1 MIFMRNRSINTV
13 FEETGTAKMPVSYVQ
28 SGFTLVETMV
38 ALVIVLVALLGV
50 FYSFTYAILYNAG
63 NATRTQCLATMQQ
76 EVEQIRAAKFTPT
89 QTDSYAPSGA
99 NCRTDGLRDLTGGVK
114 TACRIQAPNGGDFR
128 VETTVDD
135 DPFTTG
141 VQVDATSTMKE
152 ITITVR
158 LDSPSPGWQTA
169 VPATVI
175 LRRTRGN

>member
-1 MIFMRNRSINTV
+1 MENLSLNTV
-13 FEETGTAKMPVSYVQ
+13 FAETGNTKLPVSSGQ
-28 SGFTLVETMV
+28 SGFTVVETMV

-76 EVEQIRAAKFTPT
+76 EVELMRAAKFTPT
-89 QTDSYAPSGA
+89 QTDSYPLLTA
-99 NCRTDGLRDLTGGVK
+99 NCRPDGLRDLTGGVK
-114 TACRIQAPNGGDFR
+114 TACGIQSPNGGDFR
-128 VETTVDD
+128 VETTIDD

-141 VQVDATSTMKE
+141 VQVDPTTTMKE

>member
-1 MIFMRNRSINTV
+1 MRHQHKTTV
-13 FEETGTAKMPVSYVQ
+13 FDDASDTELRRPHDQ
-28 SGFTLVETMV
+28 SGFTLVETTV
-38 ALVIVLVALLGV
+38 ALVIILVAMLGV

-63 NATRTQCLATMQQ
+63 NATRAQCLATMQQ
-76 EVEQIRAAKFTPT
+76 EVELMRAAKFTPT
-89 QTDSYAPSGA
+89 QVDSSTPVSG

-114 TACRIQAPNGGDFR
+114 TPCKITLPNNGGAFR

-141 VQVDATSTMKE
+141 TQVDAASTMKE

-169 VPATVI
+169 IPATVI

>member
-1 MIFMRNRSINTV
+1 MKNQSLNTV
-13 FEETGTAKMPVSYVQ
+13 FTGTGNIKTPVSSTQ
-28 SGFTLVETMV
+28 SGFTLIETMV

-63 NATRTQCLATMQQ
+63 NATRTQCLATMQR
-76 EVEQIRAAKFTPT
+76 EVELIRAAKFTPT
-89 QTDSYAPSGA
+89 QTDNYAPASN
-99 NCRTDGLRDLTGGVK
+99 NCRSDGLRDLTAGVK
-114 TACRIQAPNGGDFR
+114 TPCRIQAPNGGDFR

-141 VQVDATSTMKE
+141 VQTDSATTIKE
-152 ITITVR
+152 ITVTVR

>member
-1 MIFMRNRSINTV
+1 MRHQHKNTV
-13 FEETGTAKMPVSYVQ
+13 FDETDDVEVLKSPNQ
-28 SGFTLVETMV
+28 SGFTLVETTV
-38 ALVIVLVALLGV
+38 ALVIILVAMLGV

-63 NATRTQCLATMQQ
+63 NATRAQCLATMQQ
-76 EVEQIRAAKFTPT
+76 EVELMRAAKFTPNQADNYT
-89 QTDSYAPSGA
+89 PASG

-114 TACRIQAPNGGDFR
+114 TPCKIVLPNNGGAFR

-141 VQVDATSTMKE
+141 IQVDATTTLKE
-152 ITITVR
+152 VTITVR

-169 VPATVI
+169 IPATVI

>member
-1 MIFMRNRSINTV
+1 MRNQSLNTTV
-13 FEETGTAKMPVSYVQ
+13 TETGNSEMPVSSSQ
-28 SGFTLVETMV
+28 SGFTLIETMV

-76 EVEQIRAAKFTPT
+76 EVELIRAAKFTPT
-89 QTDSYAPSGA
+89 QTDNSAPTSTA
-99 NCRTDGLRDLTGGVK
+99 CRTDGLRDLTGGVK
-114 TACRIQAPNGGDFR
+114 TPCRVQAPNGGDFR

-141 VQVDATSTMKE
+141 VQVDPTTTMKE